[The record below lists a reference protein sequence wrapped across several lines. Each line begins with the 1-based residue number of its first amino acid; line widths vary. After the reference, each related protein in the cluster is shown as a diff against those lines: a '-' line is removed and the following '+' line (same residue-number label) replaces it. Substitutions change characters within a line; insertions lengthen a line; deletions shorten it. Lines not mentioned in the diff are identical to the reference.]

1 MQSLAE
7 VLCSEETHDT
17 ILLVNGRAWS
27 KKENQTIQLCLKYN
41 KCEAVISKLSISIS
55 QVNTAEINLRAA
67 LG

>member
-27 KKENQTIQLCLKYN
+27 EKENQTIQLCLKY